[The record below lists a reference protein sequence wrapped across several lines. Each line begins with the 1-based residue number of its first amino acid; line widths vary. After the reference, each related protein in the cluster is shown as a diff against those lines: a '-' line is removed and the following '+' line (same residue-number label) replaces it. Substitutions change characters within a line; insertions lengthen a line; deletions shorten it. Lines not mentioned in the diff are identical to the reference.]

1 MNKFSMNKRI
11 ITLFI
16 FVSFSVRAFPAE
28 LTLEDIRRAAVLSSP
43 ALKKLDISKQNQAL
57 TKISSYFKYIP
68 SLSAGVSA
76 SYPFLESS
84 ATQTDALEKLSAS
97 ARLSISESITIFDG
111 GKSRIEKSN
120 LALDDSSLDADT
132 AARLFAVIEEADTR
146 YFSYLEAIAA
156 VSAAEIQMEISAL
169 ALETAEI
176 RRSSGILSQS
186 DYFLALSDKSAA
198 DNSLITAL
206 TGLSLAKSRLE
217 HSTGLSNLDG
227 LSALNFDDYED
238 LLNRISQ
245 WTMEDISVLY
255 EKIKA
260 DIGSRSPSLKSA
272 YISLKRAE
280 NSYALS
286 KSAFYPTLDLSVAF
300 DTGYTFT
307 ETASRDPF
315 SYGASVT
322 LSGKIP
328 LDYWVMLNNTQRQ
341 KNSLESAR
349 IDYEDTLASFD
360 IELQSA
366 LFTIAGNARSI
377 ISTRQQTE
385 YSSLLLEQQQELFRL
400 SSTSMASFLDASSR
414 AQSSESRKIQAEYTF
429 LRSLSALKAMGA
441 FDDAELLRLLAE

>member
-1 MNKFSMNKRI
+1 MSKLNMSRKIVLLLS
-11 ITLFI
+11 LV
-16 FVSFSVRAFPAE
+16 FVSTAVFAEE
-28 LTLEDIRRAAVLSSP
+28 LTLEDIRRASVLSSS
-43 ALKKLDISKQNQAL
+43 ALKKLEISKQNQAL
-57 TKISSYFKYIP
+57 AKISSYFKYLP

-76 SYPFLESS
+76 AYPFIESS
-84 ATQTDALEKLSAS
+84 ATQTEALDKLSAS
-97 ARLSISESITIFDG
+97 ARLSISEGITLFDG
-111 GKSRIEKSN
+111 GKSRIERSN
-120 LALDDSSLDADT
+120 LSLDDSSLDADT

-156 VSAAEIQMEISAL
+156 VSAAEMQVEISAL
-169 ALETAEI
+169 ALEIAEI

-186 DYFLALSDKSAA
+186 DYFLALADNSAA

-206 TGLSLAKSRLE
+206 TGLSLAKSRLAY
-217 HSTGLSNLDG
+217 SSGLSNLDG
-227 LSALNFDDYED
+227 LSPLNFDDYED
-238 LLNRISQ
+238 LLNRVSQ
-245 WTMEDISVLY
+245 WTMEDISVLH

-260 DIGSRSPSLKSA
+260 DLGSRSPSLKSA

-286 KSAFYPTLDLSVAF
+286 KSAFYPTLDLSVSF
-300 DTGYTFT
+300 DLGYTLT
-307 ETASRDPF
+307 DTAPRDPL

-328 LDYWVMLNNTQRQ
+328 LDYWVMLNNTHRQ

-377 ISTRQQTE
+377 ISSRQQAA
-385 YSSLLLEQQQELFRL
+385 YSALLLEQQQELFRL
-400 SSTSMASFLDASSR
+400 SSTSMTSFLDAASR

-441 FDDAELLRLLAE
+441 FDDAELLQLLAE